1 MGKSAVVIVD
11 MLKGFF
17 KGDPVPSPLNP
28 GRLIEMCK
36 KLAHSAREAE
46 IPVIFLKDNF
56 WPEEI
61 EVDLHFKLF
70 GPHCIVGTPDAE
82 ILDELEPQSGDFQ
95 IRKKRYSG
103 FQGTRLDQILR
114 ELEVTNLYFGG
125 TWTDACVQHTVM
137 DAWNLCYQT
146 TIVEEAVS
154 SPSEED
160 HRHAL
165 RYMKRFYGT
174 QVVSLKK
181 VVASMLGEPVS
192 SRQS

>member
-1 MGKSAVVIVD
+1 MEKPAVVIVD

-17 KGDPVPSPLNP
+17 KGEPVPAPREP
-28 GRLIEMCK
+28 ERLISANRR
-36 KLAHSAREAE
+36 LAGAARETGV
-46 IPVIFLKDNF
+46 PVIFIKDNF
-56 WPEEI
+56 WPEEVEI
-61 EVDLHFKLF
+61 DLHFKLF

-82 ILDELEPQSGDFQ
+82 VLDELEPRPGDFQ

-114 ELEVTNLYFGG
+114 ELGVTALYVGG

-137 DAWNLCYQT
+137 DAWNLCYRT
-146 TIVEEAVS
+146 FLVEDAVS

-160 HRHAL
+160 HKYAI

-174 QVVSLKK
+174 DVLSLEEALSALRGEA
-181 VVASMLGEPVS
+181 VRAS
-192 SRQS
+192 